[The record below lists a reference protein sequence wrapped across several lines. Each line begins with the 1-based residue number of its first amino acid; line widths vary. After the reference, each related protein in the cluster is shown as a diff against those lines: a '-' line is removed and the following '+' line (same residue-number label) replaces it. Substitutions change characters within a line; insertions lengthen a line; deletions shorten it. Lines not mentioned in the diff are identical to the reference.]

1 MLHILTLSLLER
13 CDKIEKMIILKKNDT
28 LLESY
33 IFSVRDKIMI
43 ITFKPFV
50 RFGNTGDYNDGKQLG
65 CESTGRTNQR

>member
-13 CDKIEKMIILKKNDT
+13 CDKIEKMIILKKNAT

-50 RFGNTGDYNDGKQLG
+50 RFGNTGDYNDRKQLG
-65 CESTGRTNQR
+65 CESTGRTN